1 MNALARKFEDAPATR
16 EGHVTPL
23 IIGITA
29 PQNSGK
35 TWSALR
41 LATGIQRVVGGEIYG
56 IDAEDGR
63 MLAYS
68 DYFKFRHVP
77 FDPPH
82 GPDDYRAAI
91 SHCANRG
98 ATIIIVDQLSS
109 EHDGEGGVL
118 DQIEHYIESKG
129 GGEQHKWTAHIIPK
143 RARRK
148 LNREIVH
155 LAKSIIFILLYRAE
169 EKTRPTAGGKPEKL
183 GLQTIST
190 SNLPYSMTVRFLVPP
205 GGDGVPILQ
214 PTQPAERMLIKNPE
228 QFKGWFVPGEP
239 LCEDMGERMA
249 TWARGGSGANEF
261 DRLIGDYARCSDAAT
276 FERLKVRRNE
286 LWQKDSPHKPRL
298 KEASDAAARRLK
310 EAAATSRTEPA
321 DQGVGKAEKIPEGD
335 GRASPSGSVSDGAWI
350 ESFNEHTSSL
360 ALEVDWKRCLEHFKD
375 HVPPEIYDAYEAMRE
390 RLVEREATQQEF

>member
-1 MNALARKFEDAPATR
+1 MNAAARKFEDAPATR
-16 EGHVTPL
+16 AGHVTPL
-23 IIGITA
+23 IIGVTA
-29 PQNSGK
+29 EQGAGK

-41 LATGIQRVVGGEIYG
+41 LATGIQRVVGGDIYG

-91 SHCANRG
+91 SHCAQRG
-98 ATIIIVDQLSS
+98 ASIVIVDQLSS

-118 DQIEHYIESKG
+118 DQIEQYIEDKG

-155 LAKSIIFILLYRAE
+155 LAKSIVFILLYRAE
-169 EKTRPTAGGKPEKL
+169 EKTRPTTGGKAEKL

-190 SNLPYSMTVRFLVPP
+190 SSLPYSMTVRFLLSTA
-205 GGDGVPILQ
+205 GDGVPILQ
-214 PTQPAERMLIKNPE
+214 PTQPAERRLIKNPE
-228 QFKGWFVPGEP
+228 QFKGWFVQGEP

-249 TWARGGSGANEF
+249 LWARGGSGSNEF
-261 DRLIGDYARCSDAAT
+261 DRLIGDFAKCADKAA
-276 FERLKVRRNE
+276 FDSLLPRMKE
-286 LWQKDSPHKPRL
+286 LWKKDSPQKPRL
-298 KEASDAAARRLK
+298 KEASDAAFARIK
-310 EAAATSRTEPA
+310 GAPAPAALPESKPPNGKPDNATWITTLTGQPSSAELT
-321 DQGVGKAEKIPEGD
+321 KAYDKCTDAYGGLVP
-335 GRASPSGSVSDGAWI
+335 
-350 ESFNEHTSSL
+350 
-360 ALEVDWKRCLEHFKD
+360 LEVS
-375 HVPPEIYDAYEAMRE
+375 DAYEATRE
-390 RLVEREATQQEF
+390 RLVEQEAKQQY